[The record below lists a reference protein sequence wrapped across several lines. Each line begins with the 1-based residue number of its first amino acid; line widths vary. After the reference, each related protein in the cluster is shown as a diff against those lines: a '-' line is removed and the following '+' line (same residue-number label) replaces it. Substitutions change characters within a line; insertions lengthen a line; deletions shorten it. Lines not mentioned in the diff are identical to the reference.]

1 MKYSLFRKLK
11 KTLMKQFR
19 GMKKQ
24 KINLGIRFYFE
35 ALENLGKTTDPPP
48 TLQFLKD
55 DYRQVVLKNF
65 PDKIVFKSVLIQ

>member
-48 TLQFLKD
+48 TLQF
-55 DYRQVVLKNF
+55 
-65 PDKIVFKSVLIQ
+65 FKG

>member
-35 ALENLGKTTDPPP
+35 ALENLGKTTDPRP
-48 TLQFLKD
+48 TLQF
-55 DYRQVVLKNF
+55 
-65 PDKIVFKSVLIQ
+65 FKG